1 MALSIPERIAQVAE
15 HIAKHDTH
23 GYSQPSRGG
32 DGTTETVALSDG
44 SKVTVHGGD
53 YDCSEMVRVCVN
65 AAISGSY
72 RTPIT
77 FMWTGD
83 QDAKLKAQGF
93 IRMAYSASKVRRG
106 DILWVKGHTGVA
118 VGNGKQADAHGDEV
132 GGITGPR
139 RGDQTTHEIEVRS
152 LRSWTYIY
160 RYVSSTGTGDEG
172 VFIAASYRLTAT
184 GETNVRLGPSMDSP
198 TTNKRLNPGDSVVCD
213 GFVEANGRI
222 WSTYIGGSGRRL
234 YVSRGIAHSW
244 VVSS

>member
-15 HIAKHDTH
+15 HFAKHSSH
-23 GYSQPSRGG
+23 GYSQPNRGTG
-32 DGTTETVALSDG
+32 SAETISLSDG
-44 SKVTVHGGD
+44 SNVLVTNSDV
-53 YDCSEMVRVCVN
+53 DCSEMVRQCVN
-65 AAISGSY
+65 AALSGNY
-72 RTPIT
+72 RGPIGS
-77 FMWTGD
+77 MWTGD
-83 QDAKLKAQGF
+83 EDEKLRAKGF
-93 IRMAYSASKVRRG
+93 VRMAYDASKVRRG

-132 GGITGPR
+132 GGITGPK
-139 RGDQTTHEIEVRS
+139 RGDQTTHEVEVRS